1 MGIEIHGFRF
11 STTCAGIKRQDR
23 PDMALIV
30 SDPPARWAGFFTKNL
45 VKAAPVIYG
54 MQRFREGSPVSA
66 VLVNSGNANACNGTE
81 GMEDLLLLCHECAGH
96 LKVPEDQ
103 VLMASTGVIGERLPV
118 DRMRK
123 ALTHLVRGI
132 GKATLK
138 DVAEAIMTT
147 DRYPKWEM
155 SYPEG
160 FPDVKIGGVV
170 KGAGMI
176 CPNMATMLGFFV
188 MNAGLAMDSL
198 RDMSRK
204 AVEES
209 FNRIMI
215 DGDQSTND
223 MVLVL
228 DNGVPLSGT
237 KESGRLNQAVSYELN
252 KMMHLLAEKIVDNG
266 EGVTKVVTLIV
277 EGAAT
282 REDAKRVAE
291 SIGKSPLVK
300 TAFYGEDP
308 NWGRVV
314 AAIGY
319 SGANIDLNN
328 LDIRFNDTLLVSG
341 GKFMGE
347 AAERQVAEV
356 MKERGYTL
364 RVSLG
369 HGEADYHLITSD
381 LSVEYVK
388 INADY
393 RS

>member
-30 SDPPARWAGFFTKNL
+30 SDPPARWAGFFTRNL
-45 VKAAPVIYG
+45 VKASPVTYA
-54 MQRFREGSPVSA
+54 MHRLQEGSPVSA
-66 VLVNSGNANACNGTE
+66 VLINSGNANACNGRE
-81 GMEDLLLLCHECAGH
+81 GIEDLLLLCRECAKH
-96 LKVPEDQ
+96 LNLPEDQ
-103 VLMASTGVIGERLPV
+103 VLMASTGVIGTRLPV

-123 ALTHLVRGI
+123 ALPHLVGGL

-147 DRYPKWEM
+147 DRYPKWKV
-155 SYPEG
+155 SNPEG
-160 FPDVKIGGVV
+160 FPDVAIGGVV

-188 MNAGLAMDSL
+188 MNSGLNTDSL
-198 RDMSRK
+198 RDISEK

-209 FNRIMI
+209 FNRIII

-228 DNGVPLSGT
+228 DNGVPSSNT
-237 KESGRLNQAVSYELN
+237 KESERLERAVSYELN
-252 KMMHLLAEKIVDNG
+252 RMMRLLAEKIVDNG
-266 EGVTKVVTLIV
+266 EGVTKVVNLIV
-277 EGAAT
+277 EGAGT

-308 NWGRVV
+308 NWGRIV

-319 SGANIDLNN
+319 SGANIDLGN
-328 LDIRFNDTLLVSG
+328 LEIRFNDILLVSG

-347 AAERQVAEV
+347 TAERRVAKV
-356 MKERGYTL
+356 MKERSYTL
-364 RVSLG
+364 RISLG
-369 HGEADYHLITSD
+369 QGSETYRIITSD

>member
-1 MGIEIHGFRF
+1 
-11 STTCAGIKRQDR
+11 
-23 PDMALIV
+23 MALIV
-30 SDPPARWAGFFTKNL
+30 SDPPARWAGFFTRNL

-54 MQRFREGSPVSA
+54 MQRFQEGSPVSA
-66 VLVNSGNANACNGTE
+66 VLVNSGNANACNGRE

-96 LKVPEDQ
+96 LNVPEDQ
-103 VLMASTGVIGERLPV
+103 VLMASTGVIGARLPV

-123 ALTHLVRGI
+123 ALPHLVRGL
-132 GKATLK
+132 GKANLK

-147 DRYPKWEM
+147 DRYPKWKV
-155 SYPEG
+155 SNPEG
-160 FPDVKIGGVV
+160 FPDMAIGGVV

-188 MNAGLAMDSL
+188 MNSGLNMDSL
-198 RDMSRK
+198 RDISGK

-228 DNGVPLSGT
+228 DNGVPLSDT
-237 KESGRLNQAVSYELN
+237 KESERLERAVLYELN
-252 KMMHLLAEKIVDNG
+252 KMMRLLAENIVDNG

-277 EGAAT
+277 EGAGT

-328 LDIRFNDTLLVSG
+328 LEIRFNDILLVSG

-347 AAERQVAEV
+347 AAELRVAEV
-356 MKERGYTL
+356 MKKRSYTL
-364 RVSLG
+364 RISLG
-369 HGEADYHLITSD
+369 QGRETYRIITSD